1 MELKIMY
8 GSLNHYEYLLF
19 DLDGTVTDSEEGIL
33 NSVRY
38 CLDRYNINPPEKKI
52 LKKFI
57 GPPLVQSLKKYYDF
71 DQDQAARAVKVYREY
86 FRKKG
91 MYENKL
97 YPGIN
102 RLLKSLQQKG
112 KINILATAKPT
123 YYAKKIARYFKIDHY
138 FRNIIGSNMDGSR
151 MEKKEII
158 RHILDLYPDA
168 PSEKFIMIGD
178 RIHDINGANYHGM
191 DSIWVRYGYGDEEE
205 MKSFSPT
212 YVAESI
218 KDLEKFL
225 L

>member
-1 MELKIMY
+1 MNNY
-8 GSLNHYEYLLF
+8 QFLLF

-33 NSVRY
+33 NSVRH
-38 CLDRYNINPPEKKI
+38 CLAYYKIDPPDGKI

-57 GPPLVQSLKKYYDF
+57 GPPLVQSLRDHFAFEPEK
-71 DQDQAARAVKVYREY
+71 AARAVRIYREY

-102 RLLKSLQQKG
+102 RLLKSLHQKG

-123 YYAKKIARYFKIDHY
+123 YYAKKIVRYFEIDPY

-158 RHILDLYPDA
+158 YHILDLYPDI
-168 PSEKFIMIGD
+168 PVEKFVMIGD
-178 RIHDINGANYHGM
+178 RMHDISGANHHGM

-205 MKSFSPT
+205 MQSCSPT

-218 KDLEKFL
+218 KDLEKL
-225 L
+225 LM